1 MPKMEA
7 KKKTGMFDKRS
18 MQLGSVDEENEDLSI
33 MGSDVIS
40 PSDQAKKAKMQE
52 PEEPKIFRDK
62 KGHEMVMDAKRLNS
76 MKRPNDKAVKGRSV
90 VVAGGEKSEKSME
103 DESFSDDN
111 IEETKHD
118 T

>member
-1 MPKMEA
+1 M
-7 KKKTGMFDKRS
+7 
-18 MQLGSVDEENEDLSI
+18 I
-33 MGSDVIS
+33 
-40 PSDQAKKAKMQE
+40 
-52 PEEPKIFRDK
+52 
-62 KGHEMVMDAKRLNS
+62 MDAKHLNS
-76 MKRPNDKAVKGRSV
+76 MKRPNDKAAKGRSV

>member
-1 MPKMEA
+1 MPKMQA

-18 MQLGSVDEENEDLSI
+18 MQLGSVDEEHESFSI
-33 MGSDVIS
+33 MGSDAIS
-40 PSDQAKKAKMQE
+40 PSDKVKKAKMQE
-52 PEEPKIFRDK
+52 AEEPKIFRDK
-62 KGHEMVMDAKRLNS
+62 KGQEMVMDAKRLNS
-76 MKRPNDKAVKGRSV
+76 MKRPNDKAAKGRSV